1 MTKQNRHKTALSGRR
16 LPARVL
22 VLAAIILIFS
32 ATVLKFAGT
41 YMLTV
46 YNTVLV
52 YFIAAL
58 GMSVMFGMGGSMMFC
73 SVAMMGVGAFVA
85 AKLCT
90 SYGVPSLLGLLIG
103 VLTTGLFSLLIGLPL
118 LRLNNTFFTFATLGL
133 VQIMNNIFKNF
144 VPLSNGPDGISKIPK
159 LSFLGNVVENKQQW
173 FVLLMVIG
181 ILCGL
186 LVERIRKSGMGRA
199 LMSVR
204 DNELM
209 AQTMGTNIYTT
220 RVIAFTVA
228 GLLAGLA
235 GTLLAFHNEYISYSL
250 FTYNQSVNLV
260 IMVMLGGINST
271 IGTFCGALLITLLPE
286 WLRPLKSYLK
296 IIYGVM
302 LILLMTFMPTGV
314 AGFVQSM
321 KKKLVNRLKK
331 RKEARGN
338 AEAR

>member
-1 MTKQNRHKTALSGRR
+1 MTKKKNNTRNLLGRKLDVRVLILTAAVL
-16 LPARVL
+16 LFAVL
-22 VLAAIILIFS
+22 VLR
-32 ATVLKFAGT
+32 FAGT

-73 SVAMMGVGAFVA
+73 SVSLMGVGAFVS

-90 SYGVPSLLGLLIG
+90 SYGVSTPLGLLIG
-103 VLTTGLFSLLIGLPL
+103 VLATGLFALLIGLPL

-159 LSFLGNVVENKQQW
+159 LSLLGTIVENKQQW
-173 FVLLMVIG
+173 FVLLLVVG

-186 LVERIRKSGMGRA
+186 FVERIRKSAMGRA

-209 AQTMGTNIYTT
+209 AQTMGTNIYAT
-220 RVIAFTVA
+220 RVIAFTIA

-235 GTLLAFHNEYISYSL
+235 GALLAFHNEYISYSL

-271 IGTFCGALLITLLPE
+271 VGTFCGALLITLLPE

-296 IIYGVM
+296 IIYGIM

-314 AGFVQSM
+314 AGFIQSVR
-321 KKKLVNRLKK
+321 KKVVLMSKK
-331 RKEARGN
+331 RKEARCN
-338 AEAR
+338 AAG